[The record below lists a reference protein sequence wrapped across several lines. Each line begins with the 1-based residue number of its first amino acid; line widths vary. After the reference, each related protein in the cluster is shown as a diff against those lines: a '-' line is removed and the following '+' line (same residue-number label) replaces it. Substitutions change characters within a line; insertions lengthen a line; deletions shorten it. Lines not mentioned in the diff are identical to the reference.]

1 MSILMSFF
9 LFYSSF
15 FFFYLAFRTGVIICH
30 YYYISFF
37 LPFKASKYVS
47 LSVAKLFNES
57 NVKWIELFNES
68 NVKWIELFNESNVE
82 CCLSFTYHIWISSY
96 RATLY
101 FVYLCL
107 YPRLSLF
114 MSYICDLFTIFIFI
128 TIKHDLNKTDA
139 IFGHFFD

>member
-9 LFYSSF
+9 LFYSSSF

-47 LSVAKLFNES
+47 LSVAK
-57 NVKWIELFNES
+57 LFNES